1 MRYLLPS
8 LLIFSVSGGY
18 AWAETASQKLNQI
31 DAEQQYR
38 QRQQSEQLEQQ
49 LQSQADVRLDTAANS
64 SEKLPSS
71 ESLCFS
77 LTQIELADYSSAIST
92 PSQFQWALT
101 QAQQD
106 LQLQLPYCL
115 GNEGLS
121 ILMKQIQNRIIERGY
136 ITTRV
141 VVPEQDLTTGK
152 LTLAVILG
160 KVRHTLVADSSK
172 KVEFTRLNGWTG
184 LTFSQGELLNV
195 RDIEQSLE
203 NLKRVPTV
211 EANIE
216 ILPAEGEGAEM
227 GESDLKV
234 LYQQKFPLRGSLNL
248 DDAGSKSTGKWQG
261 SASLSWDNPFSAND
275 LFYASYSHSIRRSS
289 DEVGRRMSKNYQLYY
304 SVPFGYWTLTTSHG
318 RNDYRQEVFGAYG
331 NSYTYAG
338 ESTTDKVSLSY
349 LAYRDAVRKTTL
361 SGGFWSRH
369 SKNYVDE
376 TEVEVQRRRMSGWEA
391 GISHR
396 EYVGSLIVDVALNY
410 KWGTG
415 MRGALEA
422 PEELFGE
429 GTSRPR
435 ILSAS
440 VGMVMPF
447 VLFDNQLQYQS
458 QWQSQWNKRR
468 LIAQDRFSIGNRYS
482 VRGFDGE
489 LTLSGERGWYWRNEL
504 AWHIKQSGHW
514 LYVALDGG
522 RVSMV
527 DDQLGQ
533 SLIGSAVGV
542 RGDWKG
548 VSYDYFVGKPLKKP
562 KGFRTSNTTTGFNV
576 GYSF

>member
-1 MRYLLPS
+1 MRYFFPTFLTFGIS
-8 LLIFSVSGGY
+8 AMAY
-18 AWAETASQKLNQI
+18 ASSDSLNQI
-31 DAEQQYR
+31 DAQQQ
-38 QRQQSEQLEQQ
+38 QRQKQQAEQLEQQ
-49 LQSQADVRLDTAANS
+49 WQPQSDVRLDTATTAENR
-64 SEKLPSS
+64 LPSS
-71 ESLCFS
+71 ESPCFS
-77 LTQIELADYSSAIST
+77 LSQIELVDYSSSASHS
-92 PSQFQWALT
+92 SQFQWALA
-101 QAQQD
+101 QAQSD

-115 GNEGLS
+115 GSEGLS
-121 ILMKQIQNRIIERGY
+121 VLMKQIQNRIIEKGY
-136 ITTRV
+136 ITTRL

-152 LTLAVILG
+152 LTLAVVLG
-160 KVRHTLVADSSK
+160 KVRHTIVADSSEWFK
-172 KVEFTRLNGWTG
+172 FNRMNAWTG
-184 LTFSQGELLNV
+184 FTFAQGELVNI

-203 NLKRVPTV
+203 NLKRVPTA

-216 ILPAEGEGAEM
+216 ILPAEGEDAAV

-234 LYQQKFPLRGSLNL
+234 IYQQRFPVRGSLSL
-248 DDAGSKSTGKWQG
+248 DDSGSKSTGKWQ
-261 SASLSWDNPFSAND
+261 ASGTLSLDNPFSAND
-275 LFYASYSHSIRRSS
+275 LFYGSYTHSIRRNS
-289 DEVGRRMSKNYQLYY
+289 DEAGKRMSKNYHFYY
-304 SVPFGYWTLTTSHG
+304 SVPFGYWTLTASHG
-318 RNDYRQEVFGAYG
+318 HNDYRQEVFGAYG
-331 NSYTYAG
+331 NSYIYSG
-338 ESTTDKVSLSY
+338 ESTTDKLSLSY
-349 LAYRDAVRKTTL
+349 LAYRDAMRKTTL
-361 SGGFWSRH
+361 SGSFWSRH

-376 TEVEVQRRRMSGWEA
+376 TEVEVQRRRMAGWEA

-396 EYVGSLIVDVALNY
+396 EYIGSVIVDLALNY

-415 MRGALEA
+415 IRKSMEA

-440 VGMVMPF
+440 VGMTMPF
-447 VLFDNQLQYQS
+447 VLFNQQLQYQT

-468 LIAQDRFSIGNRYS
+468 LISQDRFSIGNRYS

-504 AWHIKQSGHW
+504 AWNIKQSGHW
-514 LYVALDGG
+514 LYAALDGG

-533 SLIGSAVGV
+533 SLIGGALGL

-548 VSYDYFVGKPLKKP
+548 FSYDYFVGKPLKKP
-562 KGFRTSNTTTGFNV
+562 KGFRTSKTTTGFNL